1 MTYSRVI
8 LVGLVSACIVIA
20 LMFYPYNGGYHFK
33 EVVLQPGLASLTYD
47 SAESI
52 DGAKRFSELLINEYR
67 STLHKQVHTS
77 FKSNFSLWD
86 HDDLS
91 VKVVFSKIAETL
103 IYIFPASERQLIADG
118 VPIAIQTAL
127 FSGFINLTT
136 PKSPAMSGGIRS
148 TSLPE
153 VAEEYERTPAKVNM
167 KSGINSMIY
176 GIGEGG
182 LSITGLKFMTFEKN
196 SSLTFYGGY
205 FGIDNS
211 YPEFIRWRGYAVRS
225 KAKLEGPLIVTGERD
240 FSWGIKGVAQDLGR
254 QLAEADIIELI
265 TVSKFFRES
274 LAHEKLRPQ
283 AEKILHNK
291 SRMEKDLS
299 FRYPF
304 WEFESDLQR
313 LYAEAKPLGVETKFV
328 DELLIDPSLKA
339 QIVDG
344 TLLFYYADPLG
355 FMWQWTLINV
365 AFFLMV
371 GILWWLNWKGYIPGG
386 MMKFIIGSSLQQS
399 LLLIAVTSVNGYV
412 LVQKAETITL
422 AYWILPGFGYI
433 ACILII
439 VALTHKVGRS
449 EK

>member
-1 MTYSRVI
+1 MTYRSV
-8 LVGLVSACIVIA
+8 LHVSLVSLCIVSA
-20 LMFYPYNGGYHFK
+20 LIFYSHNSGYQFK
-33 EVVLQPGLASLTYD
+33 EVVLQPGLTSLTYD

-52 DGAKRFSELLINEYR
+52 KGAKRFSELLVNEYR
-67 STLHKQVHTS
+67 STLRKQVHTS
-77 FKSNFSLWD
+77 FKSSFSLWG

-103 IYIFPASERQLIADG
+103 MYIFPASERQLIAEG

-127 FSGFINLTT
+127 FAGFIDLTT

-153 VAEEYERTPAKVNM
+153 VAAEYERTPAKVNM

-225 KAKLEGPLIVTGERD
+225 KTKLEGPLIVTGERN
-240 FSWGIKGVAQDLGR
+240 FSWGIKEVAQDLGR
-254 QLAEADIIELI
+254 RLAEADIIELI

-291 SRMEKDLS
+291 SRTEKDLS

-313 LYAEAKPLGVETKFV
+313 LYAAAKPLGVETKFV
-328 DELLIDPSLKA
+328 DDLLIDPSLKA
-339 QIVDG
+339 HIVDG
-344 TLLFYYADPLG
+344 SLLFYYPDPAG
-355 FMWQWTLINV
+355 FMWQWTFINV
-365 AFFLMV
+365 AFSLMA
-371 GILWWLNWKGYIPGG
+371 GILWLLNWTGYLHVGI
-386 MMKFIIGSSLQQS
+386 MKLFVGSSLLQS
-399 LLLIAVTSVNGYV
+399 LLPIAITSINGYV
-412 LVQKAETITL
+412 LTLKPAAITFP
-422 AYWILPGFGYI
+422 YWILPGLSYF
-433 ACILII
+433 ACIFIL
-439 VALTHKVGRS
+439 VALTQRVRS
-449 EK
+449 SK